1 MLSDKITAG
10 LKNVTPNENAPPPSK
25 YVEEEVQEEV
35 EGEESHEQE
44 E

>member
-1 MLSDKITAG
+1 MLSDKISAG

-25 YVEEEVQEEV
+25 YVEEEVQEV